1 MRQIDAVLVTH
12 GHADAMLGMD
22 DLRDLQAPHFGA
34 VFERLELF
42 SRSSRRCMKE
52 ESTLGIDWLMGTGTE
67 IPALWDAT
75 TLIYIV
81 DIVAYIE

>member
-1 MRQIDAVLVTH
+1 
-12 GHADAMLGMD
+12 
-22 DLRDLQAPHFGA
+22 
-34 VFERLELF
+34 
-42 SRSSRRCMKE
+42 MKE

-67 IPALWDAT
+67 ILALWDAT